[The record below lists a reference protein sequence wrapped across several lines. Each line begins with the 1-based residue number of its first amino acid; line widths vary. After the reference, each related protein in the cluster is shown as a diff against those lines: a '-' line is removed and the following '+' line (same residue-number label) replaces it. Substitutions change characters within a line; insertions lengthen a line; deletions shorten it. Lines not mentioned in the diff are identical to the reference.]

1 MQPTIMRFVWKF
13 SKREQLIAIALTL
26 VSFPL
31 LYLMLEL
38 PKQIINEAISN
49 ARESRLFF
57 GLELG
62 PYAYLFTLS
71 GCLLLLVIVLVLW
84 HYLIFG

>member
-1 MQPTIMRFVWKF
+1 MQPTIMRFIWKF

-38 PKQIINEAISN
+38 S
-49 ARESRLFF
+49 
-57 GLELG
+57 
-62 PYAYLFTLS
+62 
-71 GCLLLLVIVLVLW
+71 
-84 HYLIFG
+84 LIHI